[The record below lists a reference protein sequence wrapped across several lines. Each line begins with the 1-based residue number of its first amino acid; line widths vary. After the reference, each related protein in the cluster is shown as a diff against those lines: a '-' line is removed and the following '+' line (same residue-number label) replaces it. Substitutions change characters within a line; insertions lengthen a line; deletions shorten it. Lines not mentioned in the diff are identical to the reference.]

1 MLVSA
6 TCVDTLPQY
15 LDTDISGY
23 HGDPPPGTMVSMMRA
38 VCPLLLITTQTKL
51 DTVLTL
57 LDTGARGM
65 TTGAIW

>member
-23 HGDPPPGTMVSMMRA
+23 HGDPPPWTMGSMMRA
-38 VCPLLLITTQTKL
+38 LCPLLLITLQTKL
-51 DTVLTL
+51 VTAGHCA
-57 LDTGARGM
+57 DTGARGM